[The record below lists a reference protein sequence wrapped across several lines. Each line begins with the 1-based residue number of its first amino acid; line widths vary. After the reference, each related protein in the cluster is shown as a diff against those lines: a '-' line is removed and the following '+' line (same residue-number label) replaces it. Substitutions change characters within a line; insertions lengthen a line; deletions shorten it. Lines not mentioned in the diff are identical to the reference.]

1 MTNQPTQW
9 GSTQTLIPPYYG
21 TSVKTKCRLID
32 VRLPATKGGWA
43 SRDCTLYCSAAQIRS
58 EGELFISPTAVK
70 CNLQTGMGGLTQNET
85 FHMPGVG
92 RSIHMVCDSVRLDV
106 QISPDINAQFRVS
119 ANVGIGGL
127 YPGKT
132 QVPLQTIGA
141 PPPLDEY
148 FIDIPNYCTQYKLEA
163 SNPQAVLIEP
173 YYQSSALPTQS
184 INGLLA
190 TDFVSVPI
198 AANRFRLTS
207 GIQQSV
213 YMTFIRPS

>member
-1 MTNQPTQW
+1 
-9 GSTQTLIPPYYG
+9 
-21 TSVKTKCRLID
+21 
-32 VRLPATKGGWA
+32 
-43 SRDCTLYCSAAQIRS
+43 
-58 EGELFISPTAVK
+58 
-70 CNLQTGMGGLTQNET
+70 MGGLTQNET